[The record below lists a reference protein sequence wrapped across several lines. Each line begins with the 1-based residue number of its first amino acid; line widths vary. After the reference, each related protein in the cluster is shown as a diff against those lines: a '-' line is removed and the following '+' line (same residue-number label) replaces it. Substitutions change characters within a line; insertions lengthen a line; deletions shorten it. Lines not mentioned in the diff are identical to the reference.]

1 MSCSQTLAGIVKD
14 CASNNG
20 GIVEVY
26 LANYSDLSAKPTI
39 TDGKISEI
47 TMASA
52 ASFKKY
58 QFPKNTGSLT
68 STWNVGDGDNKYVSS
83 DLLMQFGR
91 METSKRVEVVAMA
104 LSDLVAI
111 VKDKNGIY
119 WYLGYDEPVTLG
131 AGDGQTGTQRSDLNR
146 YEVTLHDESA
156 ELPYEVLPSVVEGLL
171 AQ

>member
-1 MSCSQTLAGIVKD
+1 MGCSQTLSGLVKD
-14 CASNNG
+14 CSPNNG

-26 LANYSDLSAKPTI
+26 LANFADVTAKTL
-39 TDGKISEI
+39 TDGKISAI
-47 TMASA
+47 TMASG

-68 STWNVGDGDNKYVSS
+68 STYNVGDGDSKYVAS

-111 VKDKNGIY
+111 VKDRNGIF
-119 WYLGYDEPVTLG
+119 WYLGYDEPVTLADG
-131 AGDGQTGTQRSDLNR
+131 SNGQTGTQRSDLNR
-146 YEVTLHDESA
+146 YEVTLHDESS